1 MCGMIMMG
9 ILFYLAIVGGFSAVS
24 FIFGSAFESGGW
36 LGIVGVIA
44 LIIFCCWLASK
55 SDSGRKK

>member
-9 ILFYLAIVGGFSAVS
+9 ILFFLAIVGGFSAVS

-36 LGIVGVIA
+36 IGIIGLILLFIVLCVVI
-44 LIIFCCWLASK
+44 SNDGGK
-55 SDSGRKK
+55 GKK